1 MKATSAHVALLAIL
15 MYGLLSVSYVYAQ
28 AKKSSAPGT
37 AAASAPAQPPSF
49 APGAPPGAGFA
60 FGPGAEPSPW
70 EYRTIRLDH
79 ADAASLSQQ
88 LKKLVPSCDMVGDA
102 RTNQIIIH
110 GTKEGIETVLSLVK
124 QLDVPDATSPQSGVH
139 AAIGPQPAVPIG
151 PPLKSNLE
159 KAWRD
164 YAALVSNEPE
174 VQKSVLQMLQ
184 QVEQFN
190 STTDEDRIKELQEHI
205 SHILGEQDRRAKENV
220 RRAMEQCQ
228 RADEQLKRAVAS
240 SDDQQRTA
248 AEVDRMEGQGKY
260 QWAQNVQ
267 RAIEQLQ
274 IAMKINARIV
284 DSVKAVADLTV
295 DCRKLSAVE
304 NPTDDQQRE
313 LNDKK
318 TQLKQM
324 LSTQFDQRQKQE
336 SEELKYLRQRL
347 DKLEEEISDRAQNR
361 DNLINRRLD
370 DLVSVSDGSLHS
382 TVTLTGPAVTL
393 EDVQGASTIQLK
405 LDTPGAIKIT
415 RPVPPAKANAAANP
429 SEPAMPASA
438 TVDGIQVQA
447 DSTPQPAEGAGT
459 EDPDKQQPK
468 APQR

>member
-1 MKATSAHVALLAIL
+1 
-15 MYGLLSVSYVYAQ
+15 
-28 AKKSSAPGT
+28 
-37 AAASAPAQPPSF
+37 
-49 APGAPPGAGFA
+49 
-60 FGPGAEPSPW
+60 
-70 EYRTIRLDH
+70 
-79 ADAASLSQQ
+79 
-88 LKKLVPSCDMVGDA
+88 
-102 RTNQIIIH
+102 
-110 GTKEGIETVLSLVK
+110 
-124 QLDVPDATSPQSGVH
+124 
-139 AAIGPQPAVPIG
+139 
-151 PPLKSNLE
+151 
-159 KAWRD
+159 
-164 YAALVSNEPE
+164 
-174 VQKSVLQMLQ
+174 
-184 QVEQFN
+184 
-190 STTDEDRIKELQEHI
+190 
-205 SHILGEQDRRAKENV
+205 
-220 RRAMEQCQ
+220 
-228 RADEQLKRAVAS
+228 
-240 SDDQQRTA
+240 
-248 AEVDRMEGQGKY
+248 
-260 QWAQNVQ
+260 
-267 RAIEQLQ
+267 
-274 IAMKINARIV
+274 MKINARIV